1 LLFPHSAYFCAQ
13 TIVTLRR
20 NTLQAAAHDPK
31 MKQQYLIIPISLFFL
46 FIQSLRAQEAVPPA
60 SFSYTFTGADNE
72 DSINVHTFAGVGHDS
87 SRERTIHH
95 LLSNP
100 NALSWQVNPPKPD
113 YYTYNW
119 ACFRLINATKDT
131 VKRYMWVE
139 YSFDYLK
146 LYKIKD
152 NVLVDSIIR
161 GRFPPLSM
169 KYALN
174 HQRTFYIELLPQS
187 QTDYYFNYYFD
198 LKRSFRDS
206 IFLLNPTRLQ
216 EAHQRRLEFEEYD
229 IKWDDFLFNFL
240 FILVFMT
247 IIQYYIFPRNFAFLY
262 YIGYLF
268 FIFFYYFNYNNI
280 YYRFYPQLDGLRP
293 YFYLIEI
300 ITSYGC
306 YAFYN
311 LFIMQFSDAGKSYPP
326 LIKIARFFNI
336 LWLVL
341 IPIHCLL
348 TYYVSTSANHYL
360 FIGVRIVALI
370 ISFYTFYLV
379 VKYGKSKLNAFL
391 YIGTT
396 CLLFF
401 VLRGT
406 FETITELL
414 NFYPNNWFN
423 NLDDN
428 YRFVGIR
435 LGVLLESICF
445 SIGLIFK
452 GKQLAK
458 EQQLKELALQK
469 QYIEQLE
476 KTQKWQEKYQTEL
489 KQEIAIKAGQLAY
502 MEREQ
507 AIERTRSQIAQDIHD
522 EVGGR
527 FTKISLAAELAS
539 RQPELSEMEA
549 KSRFEKLGEDAR
561 HAANTLREIIFAINP
576 DYDNFA
582 EMQAY
587 FLEFSHNFWLNTRI
601 ESVFDFEKNEDNPI
615 VRPDVKRQLLL
626 IFKEAQNNV
635 AKHAQASVVF
645 LTLKIIEKDH
655 YLLQIKDNGH
665 GFDPLPTES
674 GQVRITGKNGHSKGF
689 SGMKKRADSID
700 AIFTVESVP
709 NQGTTIRVEGQ
720 F

>member
-1 LLFPHSAYFCAQ
+1 
-13 TIVTLRR
+13 
-20 NTLQAAAHDPK
+20 
-31 MKQQYLIIPISLFFL
+31 L
-46 FIQSLRAQEAVPPA
+46 FIQSLKAQEVLLPA
-60 SFSYTFTGADNE
+60 LYSYTFTGEVNE
-72 DSINVHTFAGVGHDS
+72 DSLIVNTFAGIGRDS
-87 SRERTIHH
+87 SRALTINNFVN
-95 LLSNP
+95 NP
-100 NALSWQVNPPKPD
+100 SALSWQVNCPKSD
-113 YYTYNW
+113 AYVFNW
-119 ACFRLINATKDT
+119 ACFRLINATNDT
-131 VKRYMWVE
+131 IKRYIWME
-139 YSFDYLK
+139 HTFDYMK
-146 LYKIKD
+146 LYKTIN
-152 NVLVDSIIR
+152 NVLVDSSIR
-161 GRFPPLSM
+161 GRFSPLSM

-174 HQRTFYIELLPQS
+174 HQRTFYIEIPPQS
-187 QTDYYFNYYFD
+187 QSDYYFNYYYEI
-198 LKRSFRDS
+198 KRAFRDT
-206 IFLLNPTRLQ
+206 IYLLNPTRLSDV
-216 EAHQRRLEFEEYD
+216 HQRRLEFEDYE
-229 IKWDDFLFNFL
+229 IRFDDFLFNFL
-240 FILVFMT
+240 IILVFMT
-247 IIQYYIFPRNFAFLY
+247 LIQYYIFPRNFAFLY

-268 FIFFYYFNYNNI
+268 FLFLYYFNANNI
-280 YYRFYPQLDGLRP
+280 YYRFYPQLDILRP
-293 YFYLIEI
+293 YFYLFEI
-300 ITSYGC
+300 IASYGC

-311 LFIMQFSDAGKSYPP
+311 LFIMQFSDAGKHYPF
-326 LIKIARFFNI
+326 LVKYSRFFNL
-336 LWLVL
+336 LWLTL

-348 TYYVSTSANHYL
+348 TYYASTSVSHYV
-360 FIGVRIVALI
+360 FITFRIIALLA
-370 ISFYTFYLV
+370 SFYTFSLII
-379 VKYGKSKLNAFL
+379 KFGKSSLNIFI
-391 YIGTT
+391 YIGTS

-414 NFYPNNWFN
+414 NIYTNNWLN
-423 NLDDN
+423 NLDEN
-428 YRFVGIR
+428 YRIVGIR
-435 LGVLLESICF
+435 LGVLLESIFF

-469 QYIEQLE
+469 QYIQQLE
-476 KTQKWQEKYQTEL
+476 STQKWQEKYQTEL

-507 AIERTRSQIAQDIHD
+507 AVERTRSQIAQDIHD

-539 RQPELSEMEA
+539 RQPDLSETEA
-549 KSRFEKLGEDAR
+549 KFRFEKLGEDAR

-601 ESVFDFEKNEDNPI
+601 EPVFDFEKSDNNPM

-626 IFKEAQNNV
+626 IFKEAQNNA
-635 AKHAQASVVF
+635 AKHAQASVVL

-665 GFDPLPTES
+665 GFDPLSINEKNN
-674 GQVRITGKNGHSKGF
+674 GKNGHSKGF